1 MKNTY
6 SLLFGLLLVASLTL
20 SGPFGMEKAG
30 GDGELFSIEIC
41 AYGVVETVL
50 VAADGQPVEPTQDC
64 RDCLTCSN
72 ANGSQPNTTFGAAL
86 SFALLEIGSD
96 RPASQNPIYRKRN
109 VLPVPRGPR
118 GVHLSVLGSPEKIGR
133 DHASNDH
140 KKRSHGRPLLKDAN
154 A

>member
-1 MKNTY
+1 MKNAY
-6 SLLFGLLLVASLTL
+6 SLLFGLLLVVSLTL
-20 SGPFGMEKAG
+20 SGPFGMQKAG
-30 GDGELFSIEIC
+30 GDGEVFSIEIC

-72 ANGSQPNTTFGAAL
+72 ANESQPNTTFGAVL

-109 VLPVPRGPR
+109 VLPVPRGPP
-118 GVHLSVLGSPEKIGR
+118 GVHLSMLGSPDQIGR
-133 DHASNDH
+133 DHATNDH